1 MNLTARAVLLST
13 LILAVPAEE
22 GFSEAKLN
30 ALKSGTAYI
39 LAITG
44 KDSGASGSGF
54 LARKVGKTGY
64 IVTNHHVVRPDGKIA
79 NLFVVLGSGTKQQQR
94 IGAVLVADDAA
105 RDLAVLAIESDKL
118 PEPLQLAA
126 ATAVHE
132 TQSLFVF
139 GFPFGESLSSSAK
152 HPTVTISRAGV
163 SSLRRDDNGRLV
175 TVQLDGALNPGN
187 SGGPVVA
194 ADGTV
199 VGVSVASILG
209 AQIGMAIPVHEVAD
223 LLAGRPTL
231 VALATTSDKKCQARV
246 DCTVTFAD
254 PLKRLTAASVLVVPM
269 DQVKDV
275 PQVDKNGAYVR
286 LSQGMK
292 EYPLT
297 LRDGTG
303 TASFVAR
310 STANDPTI
318 SYYVQVRSTSMAEP
332 QRHWEWPW
340 MAIDVSGTGK
350 ATASSGFGTPR
361 HEDKKKDKGG
371 KDDGEPAQAKDGE
384 PEKPA
389 EQKPTE
395 PKPEPK
401 P

>member
-1 MNLTARAVLLST
+1 MTNTARALILVLLMLS
-13 LILAVPAEE
+13 LPAEE

-30 ALKSGTAYI
+30 ALKSGTVFIIAV
-39 LAITG
+39 TG
-44 KDSGASGSGF
+44 KDSGATGSGF

-64 IVTNHHVVRPDGKIA
+64 IVTNHHVVRPDEKIA
-79 NLFVVLGSGTKQQQR
+79 SLFVVLASGTKQQQR

-118 PEPLQLAA
+118 PEPLLLAA
-126 ATAVHE
+126 ATTVRE
-132 TQSLFVF
+132 TQGLYVL

-187 SGGPVVA
+187 SGGPVLA
-194 ADGTV
+194 GDGSV

-223 LLAGRPTL
+223 LLAGRPL
-231 VALATTSDKKCQARV
+231 QVALATTSDKKGSAKV

-254 PLKRLTAASVLVVPM
+254 PLKRLTAASVFVVPM
-269 DQVKDV
+269 DQVKDA

-310 STANDPTI
+310 GTVNDPTI

-340 MAIDVSGTGK
+340 LAIDVSGANK
-350 ATASSGFGTPR
+350 STASAGFGVPR
-361 HEDKKKDKGG
+361 HEDKKKGEPKDEKKDQDG
-371 KDDGEPAQAKDGE
+371 KDDGEAAQAKDGE
-384 PEKPA
+384 PAKPV
-389 EQKPTE
+389 E
-395 PKPEPK
+395 PKP
-401 P
+401 